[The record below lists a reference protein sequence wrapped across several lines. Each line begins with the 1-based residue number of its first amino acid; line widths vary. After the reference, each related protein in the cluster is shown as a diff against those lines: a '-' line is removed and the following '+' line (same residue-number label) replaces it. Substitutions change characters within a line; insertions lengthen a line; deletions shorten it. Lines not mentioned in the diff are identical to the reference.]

1 MKVLI
6 LSATTGGGHMR
17 AANALQ
23 SYITQVRPEIDVRIV
38 DTFAYISPLLN
49 KTITEG
55 YVYMATKI
63 PKVFGAL
70 YKTTNKN
77 THLSSVVFKFSNMIS
92 KALMPL
98 IKEYQP
104 DIIVTTH
111 PFSTE
116 MAS

>member
-1 MKVLI
+1 
-6 LSATTGGGHMR
+6 MR

-77 THLSSVVFKFSNMIS
+77 THLSSVV
-92 KALMPL
+92 
-98 IKEYQP
+98 
-104 DIIVTTH
+104 
-111 PFSTE
+111 
-116 MAS
+116 ASYPRIPTRYHCYHASLFYRDGF